1 VWRSKE
7 RKTTINVKSEK
18 MKTKTR
24 ENEKWGRKQQK
35 WWYFSVRG
43 VVWLSYKVNVWIN
56 KHSIHILEIARVA
69 YQGDNDSY
77 PLIAKS
83 YK

>member
-35 WWYFSVRG
+35 WWYYSVCG
-43 VVWLSYKVNVWIN
+43 VVWISYKVNVRIN
-56 KHSIHILEIARVA
+56 KDSIYILNIARIA
-69 YQGDNDSY
+69 YQGDNDPSCKR
-77 PLIAKS
+77 L
-83 YK
+83 